1 MMNRRAVMASAAG
14 VLAASP
20 GLGARASGQ
29 GVAPIRPG
37 ARIVVTGSYLVEIL
51 IELGAARQI
60 VGVGGGV
67 DHITALKATPRL
79 RGFRQMSAETI
90 LAQRPDVFITTPDIT
105 GGGVV
110 AQLKAAGVQVIIF
123 EQEPTLAGVTER
135 IAEMGVILSKP
146 REAAGLARR
155 FNADLAQ
162 ARALV
167 ARARTRP
174 RGLFILS
181 GGNRPTL
188 VAGRGTGPANLIE
201 LAGGRNVAAVIEGF
215 KVMSQEAMVAA
226 APEFILLNPDG
237 LENRGGVPAALTA
250 PGALLTPAGR
260 SKRLITLP
268 GEYLQ
273 GFGILTPTAIRTLAR
288 AIHPDL
294 KGVSS

>member
-1 MMNRRAVMASAAG
+1 MNRRAVMASAAG

-20 GLGARASGQ
+20 GLGAWASGQ

-135 IAEMGVILSKP
+135 IAEMGAILSKP

-201 LAGGRNVAAVIEGF
+201 LAGGRNAAAVIEGF
-215 KVMSQEAMVAA
+215 KVMSQESMVAA

-237 LENRGGVPAALTA
+237 MENRGGGPAARPA

-260 SKRLITLP
+260 STRLITLP

-273 GFGILTPTAIRTLAR
+273 GFGILTPT
-288 AIHPDL
+288 
-294 KGVSS
+294 